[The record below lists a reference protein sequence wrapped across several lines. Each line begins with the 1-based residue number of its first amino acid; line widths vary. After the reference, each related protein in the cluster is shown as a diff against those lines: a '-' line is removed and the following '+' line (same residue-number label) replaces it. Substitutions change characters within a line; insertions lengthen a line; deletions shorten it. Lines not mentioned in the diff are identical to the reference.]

1 MSEQLNISEPVIIIP
16 AYCPDA
22 RLVKLIIEIHK
33 LKNLPIVVIDDGSGG
48 KYRKIFLA
56 VEEIPNCI
64 VYYHEKNQ
72 GKGTALKNGVRLAA
86 QKYPENLG
94 YVTADADG
102 QHSAKDIVKIANS
115 ITENAEGILI
125 GTRDFSSDNVP
136 FRSKIG
142 NAISSLMFYFVT
154 WIRCKDTQ
162 TGLRGIT
169 RNNEEEF
176 LYSEGTRYEFEMN
189 FLINVAKKH
198 IGIKEVPIDTIY
210 LEENKSSHYN
220 TIKDSFRIFTGIFK
234 FAGSS
239 IVSALIDLTVFT
251 ILTSGILYTSSL
263 GIIDATIMAR
273 ICSGII
279 NFLLNQRWVFNGSKN
294 TSEAIKYVMLFIFQ
308 MGASGFIVSR
318 LSSKFVNLTV
328 TKIVVDSILFFLSY
342 FIQKHFIFKKRNKE
356 RIKVG
361 VSKKAI

>member
-142 NAISSLMFYFVT
+142 NAI
-154 WIRCKDTQ
+154 
-162 TGLRGIT
+162 
-169 RNNEEEF
+169 
-176 LYSEGTRYEFEMN
+176 
-189 FLINVAKKH
+189 
-198 IGIKEVPIDTIY
+198 
-210 LEENKSSHYN
+210 
-220 TIKDSFRIFTGIFK
+220 
-234 FAGSS
+234 
-239 IVSALIDLTVFT
+239 
-251 ILTSGILYTSSL
+251 
-263 GIIDATIMAR
+263 
-273 ICSGII
+273 
-279 NFLLNQRWVFNGSKN
+279 
-294 TSEAIKYVMLFIFQ
+294 
-308 MGASGFIVSR
+308 
-318 LSSKFVNLTV
+318 
-328 TKIVVDSILFFLSY
+328 
-342 FIQKHFIFKKRNKE
+342 
-356 RIKVG
+356 
-361 VSKKAI
+361 